1 VIIIIHIKRSMLWLL
16 SQQFRINSRLKDPC
30 SHNLCLKSYRINLRA
45 LCKIRQILW
54 SFLKI
59 KIKPKNRWL
68 SLKKS
73 INQSLWLR
81 NKYLTLTLSPN
92 HLLSNTFKANSHK
105 FHKQSFNL
113 RLLKVTLKI
122 PHLLAAERGYQW
134 NQRELL

>member
-1 VIIIIHIKRSMLWLL
+1 MIITIHIKRSMLWLL
-16 SQQFRINSRLKDPC
+16 SQQFKINSRLKDPC

-59 KIKPKNRWL
+59 KPKNRWL

-73 INQSLWLR
+73 INQSRWLR

-92 HLLSNTFKANSHK
+92 QHLSSTFKANSRK
-105 FHKQSFNL
+105 FNKQSFNL

-122 PHLLAAERGYQW
+122 PHLLAAERGCQW
-134 NQRELL
+134 NQREWL